1 MDPDTNTS
9 EASAMQTRRRLH
21 SAAVRLIAGGEA
33 ASVRAITREA
43 GITEGALYRHY
54 KGRSE
59 LTAAVF
65 RELVAPMIAEK
76 EALVAMRAPVRDRIR
91 EWVRCTFA
99 RFDRDPDGFAYVFLS
114 DEAVDGVDA
123 ATVGRQGAL
132 FAELVEQGR
141 SEGALREMDRS
152 IATALFVGL
161 LLAVPTRIRG
171 GALAGPASVH
181 VDAVAD
187 AAWRVLAVD
196 GLGG

>member
-1 MDPDTNTS
+1 MDLDTNTS

-99 RFDRDPDGFAYVFLS
+99 RFDREPDGFAYVLLS
-114 DEAVDGVDA
+114 DEALDGVDEV
-123 ATVGRQGAL
+123 TVGRQGAL
-132 FAELVEQGR
+132 FGELIEQGR

-152 IATALFVGL
+152 IATSLFVGL

-196 GLGG
+196 GG

>member
-114 DEAVDGVDA
+114 DEALDGVDEV
-123 ATVGRQGAL
+123 TVGRQGAL
-132 FAELVEQGR
+132 FGELIEQGQR
-141 SEGALREMDRS
+141 EGVLREMDRGL
-152 IATALFVGL
+152 ATALFVGL

-196 GLGG
+196 ALGG

>member
-1 MDPDTNTS
+1 MDPDTYTS
-9 EASAMQTRRRLH
+9 EGSALETRRRLH

-91 EWVRCTFA
+91 EWVRCTYA

-123 ATVGRQGAL
+123 VTVGRQGAL
-132 FAELVEQGR
+132 FGELIEQGQR
-141 SEGALREMDRS
+141 EGALREMDRAL
-152 IATALFVGL
+152 ATALFVGL
-161 LLAVPTRIRG
+161 LLAAPTRIRS

-187 AAWRVLAVD
+187 AAWRVLAMGD
-196 GLGG
+196 ESE

>member
-1 MDPDTNTS
+1 MDPDTYTS
-9 EASAMQTRRRLH
+9 EGSALETRRRLH

-76 EALVAMRAPVRDRIR
+76 ESLVAMRAPVRDRIR
-91 EWVRCTFA
+91 EWVRCTYA

-123 ATVGRQGAL
+123 TTVGRQGAL
-132 FAELVEQGR
+132 FSELIEQGQR
-141 SEGALREMDRS
+141 EGALREMDRAL
-152 IATALFVGL
+152 ATALFVGL
-161 LLAVPTRIRG
+161 LLAAPTRIRS
-171 GALAGPASVH
+171 GALEGPASVH

-187 AAWRVLAVD
+187 AAWRVLAV
-196 GLGG
+196 